1 MIKKFGRILL
11 VSALAGCLTVTP
23 VLAAPS
29 VDDIQ
34 ASKNAAQEEANS
46 LQAQLTELMDKINQL
61 ESDLVVKGQEIMQA
75 TADLQAAQEKEQ
87 QQYEDMKLRI
97 RFMYEEGDTSFV
109 TALLESKSITDLLN
123 KAEYVQNVH
132 NYDREQL
139 EEYNR
144 TKQEVAD
151 LKAQLEE
158 EQANLMQMEADFEN
172 QKNNVSVL
180 LEEKKDE
187 VANLDEQL
195 QAAIQAAAEEQ
206 ARREREA
213 AAAAAAEAERNNNSG
228 TTISG
233 GNNVNNNT
241 GNNTGGNSSPSAN
254 TDNSYNE
261 TPSYGGGSG
270 DSSAADAIVSAA
282 YSQLGVPYVWGGTS
296 PGSGLDCS
304 GLTQYCHRVAGISIS
319 RTSGPQGAG
328 GKAVSN
334 PLPGDI
340 VCYSGHVGIY
350 IGGGQMIHAP
360 QPGDVVKVSS
370 VYGSPWYRRYW

>member
-11 VSALAGCLTVTP
+11 VSTRVGCFTATP

-29 VDDIQ
+29 VDEIQ
-34 ASKNAAQEEANS
+34 ASKNAAQAEADS
-46 LQAQLTELMDKINQL
+46 LQAQLTDLMDKINQL
-61 ESDLVVKGQEIMQA
+61 ESDLITKGEEITQA
-75 TADLQAAQEKEQ
+75 TADLEAAQEKEQ
-87 QQYEDMKLRI
+87 KQYEDMKLRI
-97 RFMYEEGDTSFV
+97 KYMYEEGDTSFIES
-109 TALLESKSITDLLN
+109 LLECRSITELLN
-123 KAEYVQNVH
+123 KAQYVQDVH

-139 EEYNR
+139 EEYTK
-144 TKQEVAD
+144 TKQQVAD
-151 LKAQLEE
+151 LKTQLEE
-158 EQANLMQMEADFEN
+158 EQANLMNMQADYEA
-172 QKNNVSVL
+172 QKSEVDTL
-180 LEEKKDE
+180 LTEKKNE

-213 AAAAAAEAERNNNSG
+213 AAAAAQNNRGNGNTNTSNSSNSSNSNHNSNGSNNS
-228 TTISG
+228 T
-233 GNNVNNNT
+233 VNNDDDT
-241 GNNTGGNSSPSAN
+241 SYEQPSA
-254 TDNSYNE
+254 
-261 TPSYGGGSG
+261 GGT
-270 DSSAADAIVSAA
+270 SAANAIVNAA

-304 GLTQYCHRVAGISIS
+304 GLTQYCHRVAGISIP

-360 QPGDVVKVSS
+360 QPGDVVRIAN